1 MIFLKK
7 RLLEESSR
15 KHSWGRNYFKD
26 KFKHR
31 PRQRAVFEEVQDT
44 QNLSTDSGE
53 LGLRV
58 LAIAIYKILVTVEPH
73 HKILLRNSFH
83 PFPCFK

>member
-1 MIFLKK
+1 MQVSPSYELGTAVIRRQLHVTTCGSLLTSLKEISARAEAEFLIFLKK

-31 PRQRAVFEEVQDT
+31 PRQRAV
-44 QNLSTDSGE
+44 L
-53 LGLRV
+53 
-58 LAIAIYKILVTVEPH
+58 
-73 HKILLRNSFH
+73 
-83 PFPCFK
+83 